1 MKLAAVVQGETGY
14 LFYRKTGKGCDGCTA
29 CRELGPARKTEEMEK
44 LERRALR
51 MQNFGS
57 HCWQSDD
64 LCPQARVKAQPAPHL
79 GSSAQLISITTS
91 ILRHCVF
98 SPLASFSLPQEEFLL
113 SISSPT
119 VSPVAHKIIKAS
131 PKSEQPLTLLS
142 CSPIAQINTSTLHH

>member
-1 MKLAAVVQGETGY
+1 MDAQLAGSWGQ
-14 LFYRKTGKGCDGCTA
+14 
-29 CRELGPARKTEEMEK
+29 
-44 LERRALR
+44 LERQRRWKSWRGELWECRILALTAGRAMTSAPR
-51 MQNFGS
+51 HGS
-57 HCWQSDD
+57 KHSQPPILGHQHNSSPSPPRFSDT
-64 LCPQARVKAQPAPHL
+64 AF
-79 GSSAQLISITTS
+79 
-91 ILRHCVF
+91 F